1 MYLRIL
7 KRDLKRKK
15 TMNVIL
21 LIFIILASTF
31 IASSVSNMLSVS
43 TAMDSYLKKAG
54 MPNYWFCT
62 ADKGEV
68 DRFESFAKK
77 EGYGYRS
84 SELLQVVPEDI
95 RVDGKEF
102 DYSNTCVLSSLRNS
116 MKVFDRENEELKK
129 VNDGEIYVAA
139 YMYFTNEYGFHDG
152 GKIRIASKGRE
163 KTFTIKG
170 YIKDAA
176 YGTPTIGM
184 TRMLISE
191 NDYEYFAGVPQSILH
206 SVYVYTED
214 AGYIEKYNNLDL
226 KTTFNVDRVG
236 MKNMYAMD
244 MITAVAVLV
253 VSICLI
259 LISMVILRFIIQFTL
274 SQEYREIGVMKAIGI
289 ADRKIRGLYLV
300 KYFAISLVGSVIGL
314 ACSVPFGGILKKDF
328 ERNIVM
334 DGGENFFINVIC
346 ALLVAAVTVLFCYF
360 CERRVKRFTPVD
372 AIRNGENG
380 ERYSHKGVI
389 HLNRMTLAPVPFM
402 AVNDIMSGLKRF
414 ITMIVIFVL
423 GILLIIIPLN
433 TINTLQ
439 SDNLLT
445 WFNMAKCDHIISQDL
460 LFDAKDN
467 KIELEKEI
475 RDIKQK
481 LSENNVKAEVFRE
494 ILFRMNI
501 SHNGKRMSSLAFQG
515 VGDISCERYGYIR
528 GTAPRQNDEV
538 AISHIVAEQ
547 IGADVGDDVEINIG
561 TETRKYTVTA
571 VNQSMN
577 NMGEGIRFYQKE
589 TLDYSCIVGNFGLQ
603 IRYMD
608 SPDESSLSKRK
619 ELLQELHPK
628 GQVYTSGGYINDM
641 IGEGISEQIES
652 VKWMI
657 LLVILCINSLV
668 TVLMVKSFLIKEKG
682 EIAMLKVLGFK
693 DSSLVAWQSLRI
705 GIVLFI
711 AIVIGTLL
719 STPLSKVTVEPIFRM
734 MGAHSI
740 NFEIR
745 PLEVYVIYPL
755 IVLIVTVA
763 AGMIAAQQVRK
774 ISASETS
781 NIE

>member
-43 TAMDSYLKKAG
+43 TAMDKYLKKAG
-54 MPNYWFCT
+54 IPNYWFST
-62 ADKGEV
+62 VDKGEV
-68 DRFESFAKK
+68 ERFENFAKK
-77 EGYGYRS
+77 ESYEYRC
-84 SELLQVVPEDI
+84 SELLQVVPENI
-95 RVDGKEF
+95 RIDGKEF
-102 DYSNTCVLSSLRNS
+102 DYSNTCVLSNLKNS
-116 MKVFDRENEELKK
+116 MKVFDRENAELKK

-139 YMYFTNEYGFHDG
+139 YMYFSDEYGFHEG
-152 GKIRIASKGRE
+152 GKIRVASKGRE

-191 NDYEYFAGVPQSILH
+191 NDYKYFADVPQSILY
-206 SVYVYTED
+206 SIYVYTED

-226 KTTFNVDRVG
+226 KTTFHVDRAG
-236 MKNMYAMD
+236 MKNVYTMD
-244 MITAVAVLV
+244 MITAVVVLI

-314 ACSVPFGGILKKDF
+314 VCSVPFGKILKKDF

-334 DGGENFFINVIC
+334 EDGENLFINIIC

-380 ERYSHKGVI
+380 ERYSHKGI
-389 HLNRMTLAPVPFM
+389 LHLNRVRMAPVPFM
-402 AVNDIMSGLKRF
+402 ALNDIMSGLKRF

-445 WFNMAKCDHIISQDL
+445 WFNMAKCDHIISQEL
-460 LFDAKDN
+460 LYDAKDN

-475 RDIKQK
+475 REIKQK
-481 LSENNVKAEVFRE
+481 LSEKNIKAEVFRE
-494 ILFRMNI
+494 IFFRMNI

-515 VGDISCERYGYIR
+515 VGDISCERYEYIR
-528 GTAPRQNDEV
+528 GTAPKQKDEV

-547 IGADVGDDVEINIG
+547 IGADVGDDVEINTG
-561 TETRKYTVTA
+561 NETKKYTVTA

-589 TLDYSCIVGNFGLQ
+589 ELDYSYIVGNFGLQ

-608 SPDESSLSKRK
+608 SPDGSSLSERK
-619 ELLQELHPK
+619 ERLQELRPK
-628 GQVYTSGGYINDM
+628 GQVYTSGEYINDM

-719 STPLSKVTVEPIFRM
+719 STPLSKVTVEPIFQM

-740 NFEIR
+740 NFEVQ
-745 PLEVYVIYPL
+745 PLEVYVIYPI
-755 IVLIVTVA
+755 IVLIVTVV
-763 AGMIAAQQVRK
+763 AGMIAALQVRK
-774 ISASETS
+774 IAASETS